1 MKYSSKATVPMCWNN
16 AKRTDLHQECARVC
30 FVLPKGDY
38 GGPLVCRGASG
49 FVQVG
54 IMSYGSRDGCALPGH
69 PGVYTRVSKYL
80 RFINDYIHH
89 GEEASA
95 EV

>member
-1 MKYSSKATVPMCWNN
+1 MQSGKTDQMSVYMC
-16 AKRTDLHQECARVC
+16 VF

-38 GGPLVCRGASG
+38 GGPLMCRAARG

-69 PGVYTRVSKYL
+69 PGVYTQVSRYL
-80 RFINDYIHH
+80 AFINDYIHH
-89 GEEASA
+89 GEEAST
-95 EV
+95 EI